1 MGSAPADAGDP
12 YLPASELVALLRS
25 GATTSVELVDSLL
38 DRIGEVNPALN
49 AVVTLDADGARR
61 AAAEADQ
68 VRASGRQVGP
78 LHGLPIT
85 LKDSF
90 ATAGLPTTAGKPD
103 LADHVP
109 DADAVVVERLRSA
122 GAIVLG
128 KTNLPTG
135 VSGQE
140 TANQVHGR
148 TCNPWDRDRTPGG
161 SSGGA
166 ASALAAGLTPLDVGS
181 DSGGS
186 IRQPAHCCG
195 VYGHLASHG
204 LVPQRGHLP
213 SVPLEDRG
221 AILDMFSVGPMARH
235 PADLALVLP
244 LLIGDDP
251 LFASA
256 AEFRL
261 PPPNLPASGLQGV
274 RVAVVADD
282 PACPSSAEVRAHLDD
297 AAALLRDAGAELV
310 ECWPPFDVSAA
321 MDVAFRLWVAANAT
335 DDDGN
340 GGTGDALSVARQ
352 EALHLSHA
360 GWLELDTERRRLTRC
375 WTDLFRRVDVAL
387 LPISP
392 VPAVLHDPDSE
403 HLHEVGHRLERS
415 IDVDGTSRPYLD
427 QVLWNVLVGMAG
439 LPATAVPLGRTGAG
453 LPVGGQVVAAQNMD
467 LTTIAFATRL
477 AEVGEGFTPPPGCP

>member
-1 MGSAPADAGDP
+1 MSNPADAGDP
-12 YLPASELVALLRS
+12 YLSASQLAGLLRS
-25 GATTSVELVDSLL
+25 GATTSVELVDAVLQ
-38 DRIGEVNPALN
+38 RIEAGNARLN
-49 AVVTLDADGARR
+49 AVVTVDADGARR
-61 AAAEADQ
+61 AAIEADEA
-68 VRASGRQVGP
+68 RASGRPVGP

-90 ATAGLPTTAGKPD
+90 ATAGLRTTAGKPD

-109 DADAVVVERLRSA
+109 DADAVVVERLRAA
-122 GAIVLG
+122 GAIVVG

-140 TANQVHGR
+140 TANEVHGR
-148 TCNPWDRDRTPGG
+148 TRNPWDLDRTPGG

-166 ASALAAGLTPLDVGS
+166 AAALAAGLTPLDIGS

-221 AILDMFSVGPMARH
+221 ALLDMFSIGPMARH
-235 PADLALVLP
+235 PDDLALVLP

-256 AEFRL
+256 TRFHL
-261 PPPNLPASGLQGV
+261 PPPVLPAQGLRGV
-274 RVAVVADD
+274 RVVVVADD
-282 PACPSSAEVRAHLDD
+282 AACPSNAEVRARLEHTADLLDQ
-297 AAALLRDAGAELV
+297 AGAELV
-310 ECWPPFDVSAA
+310 QCWPPFDVEAA

-335 DDDGN
+335 DDDGT
-340 GGTGDALSVARQ
+340 GGTGDALSMARD

-392 VPAVLHDPDSE
+392 VPALPHDPDVA
-403 HLHEVGHRLERS
+403 HLHEVGHRLERH
-415 IDVDGTSRPYLD
+415 IDVDGTQRPYLD
-427 QVLWNVLVGMAG
+427 QVMWNVLVGMGG
-439 LPATAVPLGRTGAG
+439 LPATAVPLGRTPGG
-453 LPVGGQVVAAQNMD
+453 LPVGGQIVGAQNMD
-467 LTTIAFATRL
+467 RTTIAVASRL
-477 AEVGEGFTPPPGCP
+477 AEIAGGFAPPPGCP